1 MNNGKDYLN
10 YFSFLKNLKNGPDTG
25 MSPLTEWHHVIQFF
39 AKVYSYL
46 ENEWNINLDQTLDFT
61 GCKVEA
67 YSGINRHRQ
76 SIADI
81 VVYEFRLKNNVSNT
95 ALRVVDYL
103 KIYGLYNLPK
113 E

>member
-1 MNNGKDYLN
+1 MNDGESYLN

-25 MSPLTEWHHVIQFF
+25 MSPLAEWHHVINFF
-39 AKVYSYL
+39 SQVYSYL
-46 ENEWNINLDQTLDFT
+46 EIEWDVKLDELLDFN
-61 GCKVEA
+61 GCKFDD
-67 YSGINRHRQ
+67 YSTIHRHRR

-103 KIYGLYNLPK
+103 RVYGLYTPPK